1 MSKKI
6 SVTLK
11 NALSEIERLS
21 KLIEDFGKINNLSPK
36 IIFDVNLTLD
46 ELITNIISYGYEDED
61 EHKIIITICLNENQL
76 KLKLVDDGLPFN
88 PLTIQEPDHLTQTL
102 DDRPIGGL
110 GIFLVSK
117 LMDDLEYKRKQN
129 KNILLLTKLIDKKN
143 SI

>member
-11 NALSEIERLS
+11 NDLSEIERLS
-21 KLIEDFGKINNLSPK
+21 KLIEDFGEINNLSPK

-61 EHKIIITICLNENQL
+61 EHKIIVTIWLNGNQL
-76 KLKLVDDGLPFN
+76 KLKIVDDGLPFN

-102 DDRPIGGL
+102 DDRPMGGL
-110 GIFLVSK
+110 GIYLVRK
-117 LMDDLEYKRKQN
+117 LMDHLEYKREQN
-129 KNILLLTKLIDKKN
+129 KNMLLLTKLIDKK
-143 SI
+143 IVK

>member
-11 NALSEIERLS
+11 NDLSEIERLS

-61 EHKIIITICLNENQL
+61 EHEIIITIWLNENEL

-110 GIFLVSK
+110 GIYLVRK
-117 LMDDLEYKRKQN
+117 LMDDIDYKREKN
-129 KNILLLTKLIDKKN
+129 KNILLMTKFIDKK
-143 SI
+143 I